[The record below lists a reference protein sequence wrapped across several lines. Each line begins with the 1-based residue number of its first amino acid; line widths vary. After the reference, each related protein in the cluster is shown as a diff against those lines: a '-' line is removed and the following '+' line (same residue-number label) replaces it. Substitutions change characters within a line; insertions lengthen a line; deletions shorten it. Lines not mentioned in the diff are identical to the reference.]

1 MVATVD
7 FSMSDTPRSPPF
19 NAVQRV
25 SIAVFFL
32 LILPALFLL

>member
-7 FSMSDTPRSPPF
+7 FSMSDAARSPRF
-19 NAVQRV
+19 NAVQKLGFV
-25 SIAVFFL
+25 VFFL